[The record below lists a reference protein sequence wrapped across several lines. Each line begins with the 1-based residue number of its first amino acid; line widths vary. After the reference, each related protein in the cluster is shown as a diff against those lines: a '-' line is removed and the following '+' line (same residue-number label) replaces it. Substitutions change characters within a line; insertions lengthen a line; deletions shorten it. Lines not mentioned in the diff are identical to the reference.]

1 MKRLIAHTATAVG
14 FIALVC
20 AGGAFDGG
28 QTGAGLIGVLIVAGM
43 AGIIGGFMALEME
56 ER

>member
-14 FIALVC
+14 FLALVC

-28 QTGAGLIGVLIVAGM
+28 QTGMGLIGVLIVAGM